1 MSTLSDLSEQ
11 IYASELG
18 FEDGDDARTKEIALI
33 ESWLDAHIGELNTML
48 NTSFESVDSEIE
60 NFKGEE
66 ESILREMYMYNY
78 YRKHSRN
85 VLRLVDGSV
94 SELDFQTIREG
105 DSVITRSNK
114 SEVAKNYRMLMF
126 QAQERLDKLV
136 HTYNIYAS
144 PPSQVTGDDAPA

>member
-11 IYASELG
+11 IYDSELG
-18 FEDGDDARTKEIALI
+18 FEDGEEARTKEIALI
-33 ESWLDAHIGELNTML
+33 EGWLDAHIGELNTML
-48 NTSFESVDSEIE
+48 NTSFESVAGEIE

-66 ESILREMYMYNY
+66 EAILREMYMYNY
-78 YRKHSRN
+78 YRKHNRN

-114 SEVAKNYRMLMF
+114 SEVAKNYRMLMR
-126 QAQERLDKLV
+126 QAQARLDNLV
-136 HTYNIYAS
+136 HVYNLYAS
-144 PPSQVTGDDAPA
+144 KPSQVTGDDAPE

>member
-11 IYASELG
+11 IYDSELG
-18 FEDGDDARTKEIALI
+18 FEDGDDARNKEIALI
-33 ESWLDAHIGELNTML
+33 ESWLDAHVGELNTLL
-48 NTSFESVDSEIE
+48 NTSFVSVSGEIE

-66 ESILREMYMYNY
+66 EAILREMYMYNY
-78 YRKHSRN
+78 YRKHNRN

-114 SEVAKNYRMLMF
+114 SEVAKNYRMLMA
-126 QAQERLDKLV
+126 QTQERLDNLV
-136 HTYNIYAS
+136 HVYNLYAS
-144 PPSQVTGDDAPA
+144 KPSQVTGDDAAG